1 METTR
6 ASVANGGGG
15 IRSHSSIAIGLWDHF
30 QHGPTT
36 TAGNYLY
43 LRSDGLFAAGRQ
55 KRRSANHTTR
65 IEGRSR
71 CAVSSHLPRRRRRVG
86 LCCAASWW
94 WSSSSSTIGG
104 TSNSFVAA
112 GDRRGTYGRGPWSDR
127 CRNDPATDDIGGRN
141 GVVGDTHHH
150 PPPGP

>member
-71 CAVSSHLPRRRRRVG
+71 CAVSSHLPRRVG
-86 LCCAASWW
+86 LVHAAAAAAWWW
-94 WSSSSSTIGG
+94 WSSSTTNGG
-104 TSNSFVAA
+104 TSNSSVAA